1 MADIGRRLAQTQSD
15 WRIAEQNNQSP
26 HTTHD
31 HVKRI
36 FRKYGVSSRSAL
48 MALWLGKGLISNNNP

>member
-1 MADIGRRLAQTQSD
+1 VLGLREKQ
-15 WRIAEQNNQSP
+15 IAEQNNQNP